1 MARKPRSAAQS
12 NADLS
17 LTEFTRT
24 FFTTLG
30 ATVRQDSSQVQ
41 HALDVELTEPLRQH
55 FGRERLR
62 LIFHTG
68 EAEPDAELV
77 AHGSRIFDQMMALLD
92 QKGAFA
98 VLRAPVK
105 HQGGELLLSAI
116 RLTNASVSRLRLQE
130 RARML
135 FVFTWR
141 ITYRADDKQQEIF
154 TVWLDDDGRLIHQ
167 PDAISDDAAPGS
179 DYARLLQEA
188 EPAAVERNDAGETLP
203 PRLPALTQLTRLAE
217 RARSYAIYH
226 ADVRCV
232 THEAEILPRLYKTL
246 NRLITYYEQQI
257 GEVQAARDPEGERRR
272 ALEADLRRKVGE
284 EIENHRLRVE
294 VELIGYVAV
303 EVPIAV
309 AEMTLTTGR
318 HEVAVRVEQDRYSG
332 ALRRPTCHA
341 CGDETAT
348 ATIDRNGH
356 LMCERCTHLC
366 AGCNDLLCTLCG
378 VAPCPVCSAENCD
391 QCGQMCWAC
400 GERACTVHISVCP
413 TCGDSVCHACQ
424 AECAACGVRQC
435 KSHLRSDCVAEARSV
450 QELICPRCAVRCP
463 GCQQFSAHTGVCDA
477 SGQRFCQN
485 CLIVCAGCGRTVG
498 PGYYQHS
505 AADQQLYCRECLHE
519 CMFCQAL
526 THETK
531 SCAVCER
538 SGCPTC
544 VGRCVVCGRELCT
557 AHSLRMSGCGHVVC
571 NLDLQECGVCHE
583 LVCPRCAAVCPV
595 CDNFH
600 CEAHAMRCTQC
611 GQEYCTACVSRVGL
625 CATCTVISIGGIPVD
640 RLALAW
646 EDDPAAQALIPHYR
660 WVVGSNRRYDIYVG
674 EGAMMSAAIV
684 VIDRNANT
692 RRVVWMRRLSALDR
706 LRSRLGI

>member
-1 MARKPRSAAQS
+1 MARKPRGTAQP

-17 LTEFTRT
+17 LTEFTHT
-24 FFTTLG
+24 FFTTFG
-30 ATVRQDSSQVQ
+30 ATVRQDSSQMQ
-41 HALDVELTEPLRQH
+41 QALDVELTEPLRQH

-62 LIFHTG
+62 LVFHTA
-68 EAEPDAELV
+68 EAKPGVELV

-105 HQGGELLLSAI
+105 HPGGELLLSAI

-130 RARML
+130 RTRPL
-135 FVFTWR
+135 FVFIWR
-141 ITYRADDKQQEIF
+141 ITYRADDKRQEIF
-154 TVWLDDDGRLIHQ
+154 TVWLDDDGKLIHQ
-167 PDAISDDAAPGS
+167 PDAMSEDAAPRG

-188 EPAAVERNDAGETLP
+188 EPAAVERNEAGEALP

-226 ADVRCV
+226 ADARCV

-257 GEVQAARDPEGERRR
+257 GEVQPARDSEGERRR
-272 ALEADLRRKVGE
+272 ALEADLRRKVAE

-303 EVPIAV
+303 EIPIAV
-309 AEMTLTTGR
+309 AEMTLTTGH
-318 HEVAVRVEQDRYSG
+318 HEIAVRVEQDRYSG

-341 CGDETAT
+341 CGDETAV

-356 LMCERCTHLC
+356 LTCERCTHLC
-366 AGCNDLLCTLCG
+366 AGCNDLLCTICG
-378 VAPCPVCSAENCD
+378 VAPCPVCGIENCG
-391 QCGQMCWAC
+391 QCGRMCWAC
-400 GERACTVHISVCP
+400 GERACVAHISVCS

-424 AECAACGVRQC
+424 TECAACGVRQC
-435 KSHLRSDCVAEARSV
+435 KIHLRSDCVAETRGA

-485 CLIVCAGCGRTVG
+485 CLVVCAGCGKTVG

-505 AADQQLYCRECLHE
+505 AADQQPYCRECLHE
-519 CMFCQAL
+519 CLLCHAL
-526 THETK
+526 THATK
-531 SCAVCER
+531 TCAACKR

-544 VGRCVVCGRELCT
+544 VGRCVVCSRDLCT
-557 AHSLRMSGCGHVVC
+557 EHSLRMSGCGHVVC
-571 NLDLQECGVCHE
+571 NLDLQECGICHE
-583 LVCPRCAAVCPV
+583 LVCPQCAATCPI

-600 CEAHAMRCTQC
+600 CEAHATRCTQC
-611 GQEYCTACVSRVGL
+611 GQEYCTACVSRIGL
-625 CATCTVISIGGIPVD
+625 CATCTVISIGGAPVD

-674 EGAMMSAAIV
+674 EGAMMSVAIV
-684 VIDRNANT
+684 VVDRDAKA
-692 RRVVWMRRLSALDR
+692 RRIVWMRRLSALDR
-706 LRSRLGI
+706 LRGRLGI